1 MAAVTKWSST
11 VMGGPHGRM
20 KTRRYF
26 FSWSRP
32 IPTPCLRQMGIN
44 RAPPPPQAVLI
55 CEINT
60 LYLLYLCIIVPS
72 SVSSFAIQC
81 FTSHSPSSPT
91 SPKTLIACGARA
103 EAMPV
108 EKWGKVTDQL
118 YFVKKC
124 AAGIGCVFV
133 GWPFNYS
140 LVHTSCLLYRP
151 RI

>member
-1 MAAVTKWSST
+1 MHYCVIESYE
-11 VMGGPHGRM
+11 M
-20 KTRRYF
+20 
-26 FSWSRP
+26 
-32 IPTPCLRQMGIN
+32 
-44 RAPPPPQAVLI
+44 
-55 CEINT
+55 
-60 LYLLYLCIIVPS
+60 
-72 SVSSFAIQC
+72 
-81 FTSHSPSSPT
+81 FTSNHLQVIHPEKP
-91 SPKTLIACGARA
+91 LIARGARA

-108 EKWGKVTDQL
+108 EKWGKVTDKL